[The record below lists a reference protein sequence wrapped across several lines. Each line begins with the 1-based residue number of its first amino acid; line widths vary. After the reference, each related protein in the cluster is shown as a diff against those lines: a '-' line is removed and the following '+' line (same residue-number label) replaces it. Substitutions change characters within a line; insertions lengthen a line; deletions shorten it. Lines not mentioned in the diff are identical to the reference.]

1 MKNDTLLTA
10 TSLLAI
16 VLMSL
21 HLTDDIVRG
30 LDPVGPKNLIA
41 VAILVVWLVAA
52 VLLTGKRAGYLVL
65 LLGSLMAAGMPV
77 LHLQG
82 RSIGAIIQSPG
93 GYFFLWTLLALG
105 VTGTF
110 ALILSVRGLW
120 NLRRQSRPTTAASQA

>member
-1 MKNDTLLTA
+1 MKNDTLLTT

-30 LDPVGPKNLIA
+30 LDPVGPKNLA

-65 LLGSLMAAGMPV
+65 SLGSLMAAGMPV

-110 ALILSVRGLW
+110 ALILNVRGLW
-120 NLRRQSRPTTAASQA
+120 NLRRQSRPTTTASQ

>member
-1 MKNDTLLTA
+1 MKNDTLLTT

-41 VAILVVWLVAA
+41 VAILFVWLVAA

-65 LLGSLMAAGMPV
+65 SLGSLMAAGMPV

-110 ALILSVRGLW
+110 ALILCVRGLW
-120 NLRRQSRPTTAASQA
+120 NLRR